1 MKNFNLKLSVIL
13 LMAFSLIIVSCDN
26 ENVDEISPEAELE
39 EGVSQELISNLFNS
53 ARTAA
58 STNQESDYVE
68 EGECF
73 VINYPYS
80 VTDGE
85 TSTTLNSDDELF
97 AFLET
102 LDFDSEVYIEVPF
115 DVTFA
120 DGSQQTIN
128 TYDAFEIILDDCYS
142 DYDHNDDYDD
152 DYEEECFELNYPL
165 TAVDYEGNEVTVS
178 SEQDLYNFEFAGFV
192 YPISVIIIDGS
203 QVTVNSPQ
211 EFDTLYNDCYDIEDC
226 DECEEQCFEIVFPF
240 SFVSE
245 NGIVD
250 TVNNY
255 DELFDYVSQ
264 LSDDDTCM
272 ISYPITVQFED
283 GTQQTAN
290 SDEELEALYA
300 SCE

>member
-1 MKNFNLKLSVIL
+1 M
-13 LMAFSLIIVSCDN
+13 
-26 ENVDEISPEAELE
+26 
-39 EGVSQELISNLFNS
+39 
-53 ARTAA
+53 
-58 STNQESDYVE
+58 
-68 EGECF
+68 
-73 VINYPYS
+73 S
-80 VTDGE
+80 VT
-85 TSTTLNSDDELF
+85 
-97 AFLET
+97 
-102 LDFDSEVYIEVPF
+102 
-115 DVTFA
+115 
-120 DGSQQTIN
+120 
-128 TYDAFEIILDDCYS
+128 
-142 DYDHNDDYDD
+142 
-152 DYEEECFELNYPL
+152 
-165 TAVDYEGNEVTVS
+165 
-178 SEQDLYNFEFAGFV
+178 
-192 YPISVIIIDGS
+192 IIDGS

>member
-1 MKNFNLKLSVIL
+1 
-13 LMAFSLIIVSCDN
+13 MAFSLIIVSCDN

-192 YPISVIIIDGS
+192 YPISVTIIDGS

-290 SDEELEALYA
+290 SDEELEALYD

>member
-1 MKNFNLKLSVIL
+1 MKNLISKLFVVL
-13 LMAFSLIIVSCDN
+13 FMTFSLVIVSCSN
-26 ENVDEISPEAELE
+26 EKVDETSPEAEVE
-39 EGVSQELISNLFNS
+39 EGVSQELMSNLFDS
-53 ARTAA
+53 ARSAA

-85 TSTTLNSDDELF
+85 TSTTFSSDDDLI

-102 LDFDSEVYIEVPF
+102 LDYDAEVYIEVPF

-120 DGSQQTIN
+120 DGSQLTIN
-128 TYDAFEIILDDCYS
+128 TYEEFEIILNDCYS
-142 DYDHNDDYDD
+142 DYDYDDDYDD
-152 DYEEECFELNYPL
+152 YEDECFELNYPL
-165 TAVDYEGNEVTVS
+165 TAVYYDGNQVTVN

-192 YPISVIIIDGS
+192 YPISVTLTDGS
-203 QVTVNSPQ
+203 QVSVNSPQ

-226 DECEEQCFEIVFPF
+226 YDCDVQCFEIVFPF

-245 NGIVD
+245 NGTVD

-255 DELFDYVSQ
+255 DELFDFLSQ

-272 ISYPITVQFED
+272 ISYPISVEFED
-283 GTQQTAN
+283 GSQQTAN
-290 SDEELEALYA
+290 SDEELAALYE

>member
-1 MKNFNLKLSVIL
+1 MKNLISKLFVVL
-13 LMAFSLIIVSCDN
+13 FMTFSLVIVSCSN
-26 ENVDEISPEAELE
+26 EKVDETSPEAEVE
-39 EGVSQELISNLFNS
+39 EGVSQELMSNLFDS
-53 ARTAA
+53 ARSAA

-80 VTDGE
+80 VSDGE
-85 TSTTLNSDDELF
+85 TSTTFNSDDDLI

-102 LDFDSEVYIEVPF
+102 LDYDAEVYIEVPF

-120 DGSQQTIN
+120 DGSQLTIN
-128 TYDAFEIILDDCYS
+128 TYEEFEIVLNDCYS
-142 DYDHNDDYDD
+142 DYDYDDDYDD
-152 DYEEECFELNYPL
+152 YEDECFELNYPL
-165 TAVDYEGNEVTVS
+165 TAVDYEGNQVTVN

-192 YPISVIIIDGS
+192 YPISVTLTDGS
-203 QVTVNSPQ
+203 QVSVNSPQ

-226 DECEEQCFEIVFPF
+226 YDCDVQCFEIVFPF

-245 NGIVD
+245 NGTVD

-255 DELFDYVSQ
+255 DELFDFLSQ
-264 LSDDDTCM
+264 LSEDDTCM
-272 ISYPITVQFED
+272 ISYPITVEFEG

-290 SDEELEALYA
+290 SDEELAALYE

>member
-1 MKNFNLKLSVIL
+1 MKNLISKLFVVL
-13 LMAFSLIIVSCDN
+13 FMTFSLVIVSCSN
-26 ENVDEISPEAELE
+26 EKVDETSPEAEVE
-39 EGVSQELISNLFNS
+39 EGVSQELMSNLFDS
-53 ARTAA
+53 ARSAA

-85 TSTTLNSDDELF
+85 TSTTFSSDDDLI

-102 LDFDSEVYIEVPF
+102 LDYDAEVYIEVPF

-120 DGSQQTIN
+120 DGSQLTIN
-128 TYDAFEIILDDCYS
+128 TYEEFEIILNDCYS
-142 DYDHNDDYDD
+142 DYDYDDDYDD
-152 DYEEECFELNYPL
+152 YEDECFELNYPL
-165 TAVDYEGNEVTVS
+165 TAVDYEGNQVTVN

-192 YPISVIIIDGS
+192 YPISVTLTDGS
-203 QVTVNSPQ
+203 QVSVNSPQ

-226 DECEEQCFEIVFPF
+226 YDCDVQCFEIVFPF

-245 NGIVD
+245 NGTVD

-255 DELFDYVSQ
+255 DELFDFLSQ

-272 ISYPITVQFED
+272 ISYPISVEFED
-283 GTQQTAN
+283 GSQQTAN
-290 SDEELEALYA
+290 SDEELAALYE

>member
-142 DYDHNDDYDD
+142 DYDNNDDYDD

-192 YPISVIIIDGS
+192 YPISVTIIDGS

-250 TVNNY
+250 TVNDY

-264 LSDDDTCM
+264 LSDNDTCM
-272 ISYPITVQFED
+272 ISYPMTVQFED

-290 SDEELEALYA
+290 SDEELEALYD

>member
-192 YPISVIIIDGS
+192 YPISVTIIDGS

-290 SDEELEALYA
+290 SDEELEALYD

>member
-1 MKNFNLKLSVIL
+1 
-13 LMAFSLIIVSCDN
+13 
-26 ENVDEISPEAELE
+26 
-39 EGVSQELISNLFNS
+39 
-53 ARTAA
+53 
-58 STNQESDYVE
+58 
-68 EGECF
+68 
-73 VINYPYS
+73 
-80 VTDGE
+80 
-85 TSTTLNSDDELF
+85 LF

-142 DYDHNDDYDD
+142 DYDNNDDYDD

-192 YPISVIIIDGS
+192 YPISVTIIDGS

-250 TVNNY
+250 TVNNF

-264 LSDDDTCM
+264 LSDNDTCM
-272 ISYPITVQFED
+272 ISYPMTVQFED

-290 SDEELEALYA
+290 SDEELEALYD

>member
-1 MKNFNLKLSVIL
+1 MKNLLKLPLVFL
-13 LMAFSLIIVSCDN
+13 LVLNACSN
-26 ENVDEISPEAELE
+26 EKVDETTPELEAEE
-39 EGVSQELISNLFNS
+39 SISQELMSNLFDS
-53 ARTAA
+53 ARFAE

-80 VTDGE
+80 VSDGE
-85 TSTTLNSDDELF
+85 TSTTFNSDDDLI

-102 LDFDSEVYIEVPF
+102 LDYDAEVYIEVPF

-120 DGSQQTIN
+120 DGSQLTIN
-128 TYDAFEIILDDCYS
+128 NYEEFEIILNDCYS
-142 DYDHNDDYDD
+142 DYNYDDDYD

-165 TAVDYEGNEVTVS
+165 TAVDHEGNQVTVN

-192 YPISVIIIDGS
+192 YPISVTLSDGS
-203 QVTVNSPQ
+203 QVSVNSPQ
-211 EFDTLYNDCYDIEDC
+211 EFDSLYNDCYDIEDC
-226 DECEEQCFEIVFPF
+226 YDCETQCFEIVFPF

-255 DELFDYVSQ
+255 DELYDFLSQ
-264 LSDDDTCM
+264 LSEDDTYM
-272 ISYPITVQFED
+272 ISYPITVEFED

-290 SDEELEALYA
+290 SDEELAALYE

>member
-165 TAVDYEGNEVTVS
+165 PLLTMKAMKS
-178 SEQDLYNFEFAGFV
+178 L
-192 YPISVIIIDGS
+192 
-203 QVTVNSPQ
+203 
-211 EFDTLYNDCYDIEDC
+211 
-226 DECEEQCFEIVFPF
+226 
-240 SFVSE
+240 
-245 NGIVD
+245 
-250 TVNNY
+250 
-255 DELFDYVSQ
+255 
-264 LSDDDTCM
+264 
-272 ISYPITVQFED
+272 
-283 GTQQTAN
+283 
-290 SDEELEALYA
+290 
-300 SCE
+300 

>member
-1 MKNFNLKLSVIL
+1 MKIFISKLYVIL
-13 LMAFSLIIVSCDN
+13 FMTFSLIIVSCSN
-26 ENVDEISPEAELE
+26 EKVDETTPEAEVE
-39 EGVSQELISNLFNS
+39 EGVSQELMSNLFDS
-53 ARTAA
+53 ARSAT

-80 VTDGE
+80 VSDGE
-85 TSTTLNSDDELF
+85 ISTTFNSDDDLF

-102 LDFDSEVYIEVPF
+102 LDYESNFYIEVPF

-120 DGSQQTIN
+120 DGSQLTIN
-128 TYDAFEIILDDCYS
+128 TYEEFEIILDDCYS
-142 DYDHNDDYDD
+142 DYDYDDNYD
-152 DYEEECFELNYPL
+152 DYEDECFELNYPL
-165 TAVDYEGNEVTVS
+165 TAVDYEGNQVTVN

-192 YPISVIIIDGS
+192 YPIYVTLTDGS
-203 QVTVNSPQ
+203 QVSVNSPE

-226 DECEEQCFEIVFPF
+226 YDCEAQCFEIVFPF
-240 SFVSE
+240 SLVSE
-245 NGIVD
+245 NGTED
-250 TVNNY
+250 TFNNY
-255 DELFDYVSQ
+255 NELFDFLSQ

-290 SDEELEALYA
+290 SDEELAALYD

>member
-1 MKNFNLKLSVIL
+1 MKNLISKLFLVVF
-13 LMAFSLIIVSCDN
+13 MTFSLVIVSCSN
-26 ENVDEISPEAELE
+26 EKVDETSPEAEVE
-39 EGVSQELISNLFNS
+39 EGVSQELMSNLFDS
-53 ARTAA
+53 ARSAA

-85 TSTTLNSDDELF
+85 TSTTFNSDDDLI

-102 LDFDSEVYIEVPF
+102 LDYDAEVYIEVPF

-120 DGSQQTIN
+120 DGSQLTIN
-128 TYDAFEIILDDCYS
+128 TYEEFEIILNDCYS
-142 DYDHNDDYDD
+142 DYDYDDDYDD
-152 DYEEECFELNYPL
+152 YEDECFELNYPL
-165 TAVDYEGNEVTVS
+165 TAVDYEGNQVTVN

-192 YPISVIIIDGS
+192 YPISVTLTDGS
-203 QVTVNSPQ
+203 QVYVNSPQ

-226 DECEEQCFEIVFPF
+226 YDCDVQCFEIVFPF

-245 NGIVD
+245 NGTVD
-250 TVNNY
+250 AVNNY
-255 DELFDYVSQ
+255 DELFDFLSQ
-264 LSDDDTCM
+264 LSEDDTCM
-272 ISYPITVQFED
+272 ISYPITVEFED

-290 SDEELEALYA
+290 SDEELAALYET
-300 SCE
+300 CE

>member
-142 DYDHNDDYDD
+142 DYDNNDDYDD

-192 YPISVIIIDGS
+192 YPISVTIIDGS

-250 TVNNY
+250 TVNNF
-255 DELFDYVSQ
+255 DELFDYLSQ
-264 LSDDDTCM
+264 LSDNDTCM
-272 ISYPITVQFED
+272 ISYPMTVQFED

-290 SDEELEALYA
+290 SDEELEALYD